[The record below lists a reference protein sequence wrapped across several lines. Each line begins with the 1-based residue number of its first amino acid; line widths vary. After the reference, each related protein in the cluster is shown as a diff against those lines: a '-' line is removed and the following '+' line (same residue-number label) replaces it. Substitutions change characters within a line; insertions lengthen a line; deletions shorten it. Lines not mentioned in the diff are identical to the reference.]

1 MEKSDPSDPSDRS
14 DWSAPPS
21 RVSASANNKEPGG
34 GWNPPPGRTCRC
46 FRRLR
51 PYQTTSPSGVA
62 VSSGAEPSVVKRI
75 TPLESTK
82 KPR

>member
-34 GWNPPPGRTCRC
+34 GWNPPPGKN
-46 FRRLR
+46 RLVR
-51 PYQTTSPSGVA
+51 EPYGATTSPSGVS
-62 VSSGAEPSVVKRI
+62 VLSGAEPSVVKRI